1 MAEDKKICDPED
13 LMCQML
19 ALSHLK
25 GLKSV
30 LGEER
35 YQLEFP
41 ELQSLDEKI
50 TSREAS
56 LKDTLGKCSL
66 EPVAESE
73 IISESTETVEEVEE

>member
-1 MAEDKKICDPED
+1 MVECNVED

-25 GLKSV
+25 GLKIV
-30 LGEER
+30 LGEEK

-56 LKDTLGKCSL
+56 LRDTLGRCGL
-66 EPVAESE
+66 VQPVESE
-73 IISESTETVEEVEE
+73 LTPESIEEVEE

>member
-1 MAEDKKICDPED
+1 MVECNVDD
-13 LMCQML
+13 LLCQMT

-56 LKDTLGKCSL
+56 LRDTLGRCGL